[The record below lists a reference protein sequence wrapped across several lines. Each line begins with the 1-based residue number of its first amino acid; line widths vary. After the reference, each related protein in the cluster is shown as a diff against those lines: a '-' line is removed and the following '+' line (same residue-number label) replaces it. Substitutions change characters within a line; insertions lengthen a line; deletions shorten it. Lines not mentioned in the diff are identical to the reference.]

1 MNKVEKLILIEG
13 DFSQDDAKEILS
25 NIFSSKI
32 HFHNLK
38 NWSSKERFGKE
49 NEIAQKRIPAL
60 KKEMEKLQA
69 IFSEANTINKKVFLS
84 SVVNIT
90 TMDE

>member
-84 SVVNIT
+84 SEVNIT
-90 TMDE
+90 IMDE